1 MLIRLTG
8 IRRVVLQFLG
18 AIVIV
23 LFLIAGNIV
32 RAAEFE
38 LLYAVERNDSDAAL
52 VLLKQGADVDASHPD
67 GATALHW
74 ACLLYTSPSPRDL
87 STSRMPSSA

>member
-1 MLIRLTG
+1 MLLNVYSSMLIRLNG
-8 IRRVVLQFLG
+8 IRRVVLQLLG

-38 LLYAVERNDSDAAL
+38 LLYAVERNDSDAA
-52 VLLKQGADVDASHPD
+52 
-67 GATALHW
+67 
-74 ACLLYTSPSPRDL
+74 
-87 STSRMPSSA
+87 